1 MLEIHHK
8 PIVNSKQEKLN
19 VAKCNYMI
27 FTRSK
32 TQFSTRL
39 AINNQALEKI
49 SATKMLGLWISED
62 LSWSK
67 NCKNICQKAYSRMSM
82 LTKLKYVG
90 VELEDL
96 LEIYILF
103 IRSVAEY
110 CSVVFHSTLTKEET
124 YKIEKIQKTSLKV
137 ILGVMYIDYP
147 SALEMTGLDTLAA
160 RREDRCLRFALKSV
174 KHSKMSRIFPLNPL
188 QKSHNTRDK
197 EVYQVNFAR
206 TEDYRISAIP

>member
-1 MLEIHHK
+1 
-8 PIVNSKQEKLN
+8 
-19 VAKCNYMI
+19 MI

-160 RREDRCLRFALKSV
+160 RREARCLRFALKSV

-188 QKSHNTRDK
+188 QNSHNTRDK
-197 EVYQVNFAR
+197 EVFQVNFAR
-206 TEDYRISAIP
+206 TEDYRRSTIPYCQRLLNQYYDGK